1 MTKFWFVLKTI
12 VALFMIYA
20 GVQHFLNPEFYLPF
34 VPSFLPAQMVIVYIS
49 GVIEV
54 IIGLLLLTKKYQG
67 LATYALLLLMLIFLP
82 IHIND
87 VISDTPVIGSKKAA
101 IIRLVIQF
109 LAIALCWKFKSLYYS
124 KSNSGQVST

>member
-1 MTKFWFVLKTI
+1 MAKIWFALKII

-34 VPSFLPAQMVIVYIS
+34 VPSFLPFQTWIVYLS
-49 GVIEV
+49 GAVEI
-54 IIGLLLLTKKYQG
+54 IIGTLLLTKKYQG
-67 LATYALLLLMLIFLP
+67 VGAYALLVLMILFLP

-87 VISDTPVIGSKKAA
+87 VVSDTPAIGSQKAA
-101 IIRLVIQF
+101 IIRLIIQF

-124 KSNSGQVST
+124 KSN